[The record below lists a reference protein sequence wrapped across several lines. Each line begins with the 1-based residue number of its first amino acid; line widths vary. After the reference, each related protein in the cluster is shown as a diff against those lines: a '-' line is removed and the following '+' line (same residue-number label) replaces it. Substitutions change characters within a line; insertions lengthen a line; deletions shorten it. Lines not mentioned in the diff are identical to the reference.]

1 MKQLNKLLGLM
12 KVPNKLRLSLLLSV
26 VIITLVQLSSAL
38 VLRDSLTQERRINA
52 KNLMETTIAQ
62 LNMVATEA
70 SLTPQQRQEKIKKL
84 IDAARYGDA
93 GYFFLFD
100 LDGNMVTHPIK
111 PLLNGTSMTH
121 HHERFIREAF
131 SQFVV
136 IANQNQQGF
145 AQYQWPKPGTKEL
158 EGKLSYIANL
168 GHYNWAIG
176 TGIYLQDVE
185 EQFYDRLMLMTAETL
200 GYTILLIFLSS
211 LISKNIT
218 KPLDKLTRTM
228 GLISAQ
234 KDLTIALKSHGKDEL
249 AQMAIAFNKMNSH
262 FRDVLHDINENTHSL
277 ASQAE
282 ELSCI
287 TEQIQAGIGQQNSE
301 TESLQNR
308 MQSLNQVA
316 QAVNNESKRAL
327 DKVTETTTLTTQG
340 LTHVDENVAV
350 IAHASRSVDSAQQA
364 VLELQRSSTE
374 IGAVLDVIKKVADQT
389 NLLALNAAIEAAR
402 AGEQGRGFAVVADE
416 VRTLAQRT
424 QQSTDDIQAIIDK
437 LHNGVATTVEEMES
451 CRAASEQSLKVS
463 QECKHAL
470 EQINLSIAT
479 VHDINVNI
487 ATWSEKQSEDLND
500 MTDNISGIATVA
512 NQTALGAEHTKASS
526 QQLSEMSQR
535 LSQMVNE
542 FKV

>member
-26 VIITLVQLSSAL
+26 VIIALVQISSAL

-52 KNLMETTIAQ
+52 KNLMETTVAQ
-62 LNMVATEA
+62 LNMVATET

-100 LDGNMVTHPIK
+100 LKGNMVTHPIK

-185 EQFYDRLMLMTAETL
+185 EQFYDRLMLMTAKTL
-200 GYTILLIFLSS
+200 GYAILLIFLSS

-301 TESLQNR
+301 TESVQNR

-479 VHDINVNI
+479 VNDINVNI
-487 ATWSEKQSEDLND
+487 ATWSEKQSEDLNE